1 MKKIILVLGLFIS
14 VSTLAFAQGR
24 MQMGTPEERSTRQL
38 VQLEP
43 LKLNA
48 DQKVKLASIFLWSAQ
63 QIDSVRTTLN
73 GDFSAMRTKMM
84 PIQDQTTKM
93 INLVLNDEQR
103 KAYEA
108 ILEERRARMRNNQ

>member
-1 MKKIILVLGLFIS
+1 
-14 VSTLAFAQGR
+14 
-24 MQMGTPEERSTRQL
+24 
-38 VQLEP
+38 
-43 LKLNA
+43 
-48 DQKVKLASIFLWSAQ
+48 
-63 QIDSVRTTLN
+63 
-73 GDFSAMRTKMM
+73 M